1 MLFGPRMVLCRV
13 GHGWPRAAK
22 KILEHLKK
30 KDDTQEAV
38 QLPDA
43 RAPPQGRLFD

>member
-1 MLFGPRMVLCRV
+1 VKVIGSIEDPVV
-13 GHGWPRAAK
+13 IQ

-30 KDDTQEAV
+30 KDEPQEAF
-38 QLPDA
+38 QLPDV